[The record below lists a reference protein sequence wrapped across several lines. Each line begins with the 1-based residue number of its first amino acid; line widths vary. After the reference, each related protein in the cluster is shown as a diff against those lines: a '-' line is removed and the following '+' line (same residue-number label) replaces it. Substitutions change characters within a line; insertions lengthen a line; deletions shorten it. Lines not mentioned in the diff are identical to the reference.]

1 MFYGQ
6 FEPPQDKY
14 LYDALLNYENGVSI
28 EAGASNGILENNTY
42 FFEKNLN
49 WKTINIE
56 PLPAWYEELTI
67 NRPNSIN
74 INCCLHPYLS
84 GAPVDFYCPNIVFYG
99 NKNHLG
105 SLNLTNLNK
114 THNPNIISKIKCNTI
129 TFNDVVKKCN
139 LDRLDLF
146 VLDIEGYELEFLKTF
161 NAWSLYPKVFV
172 IEIGHIDES
181 AINSLISH
189 KYEFFGNHFV
199 NNIYVRK

>member
-1 MFYGQ
+1 MYH
-6 FEPPQDKY
+6 
-14 LYDALLNYENGVSI
+14 A
-28 EAGASNGILENNTY
+28 
-42 FFEKNLN
+42 
-49 WKTINIE
+49 
-56 PLPAWYEELTI
+56 
-67 NRPNSIN
+67 
-74 INCCLHPYLS
+74 
-84 GAPVDFYCPNIVFYG
+84 
-99 NKNHLG
+99 
-105 SLNLTNLNK
+105 
-114 THNPNIISKIKCNTI
+114 NIISNIKCNTI

-161 NAWSLYPKVFV
+161 NEWSLYPKVFV

>member
-1 MFYGQ
+1 
-6 FEPPQDKY
+6 
-14 LYDALLNYENGVSI
+14 V
-28 EAGASNGILENNTY
+28 
-42 FFEKNLN
+42 
-49 WKTINIE
+49 
-56 PLPAWYEELTI
+56 
-67 NRPNSIN
+67 
-74 INCCLHPYLS
+74 
-84 GAPVDFYCPNIVFYG
+84 PVDFYSPNIMFYG

-114 THNPNIISKIKCNTI
+114 THTPNIISKIKCNTI

-161 NAWSLYPKVFV
+161 NEWSLYPKIFV
-172 IEIGHIDES
+172 IEVGHIDASE
-181 AINSLISH
+181 IESLISH